1 MSEILVDTGPL
12 VGWINKRDQWH
23 DWSVAVLSDLVP
35 PLLTCEAVIA
45 EAVWHLHSSQIAVD
59 QLYGLVSDGAL
70 RIVDLLPDH
79 ALHIRALSAKYREM
93 DFCDAAMVRLSEIFP
108 KAKLITTDTAHFQIY
123 RRFLNQ
129 TIPLIHP

>member
-1 MSEILVDTGPL
+1 MSEVLVDTGPL

-23 DWSVAVLSDLVP
+23 DWSVSVLSDLVP
-35 PLLTCEAVIA
+35 PLMTCEAVIA

-59 QLYGLVSDGAL
+59 QLYGLVSGGAL

-79 ALHIRALSAKYREM
+79 VLHIRALSAKYPEI

-108 KAKLITTDTAHFQIY
+108 KAKLISTDTAHFQIY
-123 RRFLNQ
+123 RRFQNQ
-129 TIPLIHP
+129 NIPLIHP